1 MTNNTPE
8 ESISIP
14 NTPWRFFLHVSKGF
28 KMWVLLATLFVFAG
42 ALGGVYLRFFVE
54 NIIEATQSTDTS
66 RVVFWV
72 LMYPL
77 FVFFIS
83 ICWRL
88 SGITGQKWL
97 LGVPKVSS
105 DVLSSYVARHSHGYF
120 GDRFAGSVSNKVSN
134 VAHAM
139 EEFVGSFLW
148 SYLESSI
155 PLIATVI
162 IFLYTDVEVGLLYL
176 ALIVLTLG
184 LNILLMPRKRK
195 LSVAVAEAQ
204 SKTSGLLV
212 DILSNM
218 QAVRQF
224 VAFPK
229 EASLITAHT
238 SEVQEKGSKSFLYS
252 EYTMLLNS
260 LLFAIFSV
268 LMFWILLNKWEVGE
282 VTTGRLVTF
291 LLLISSTA
299 HTITFLGRILSNT
312 AKIYG
317 RAEEGLT
324 EILLPHEIV
333 DSKDAT
339 TLSVKGGEIIF
350 KDIYFTYGEQTV
362 FKSFNLTIAPG
373 QRLGLVGPSG
383 AGKSTFVSL
392 LLRQQDIASGAIMID
407 GQNIAQVTQYSL
419 RSAMAIV
426 PQEPALFHRTIKDN
440 ILYGNPSATE
450 AELVAVAK
458 KAEAYDFI
466 MSLPQGVETMVG
478 ERGVKLSGGQKQRVA
493 IARAMLKNAP
503 ILILDEATSALDSES
518 EAAIQKALHILM
530 EGKTVIAIAH
540 RLSTLKEMDRL
551 IVLENGVITEDGTH
565 STLASGGGTY
575 ERLWEHQ
582 AGGFVG
588 E

>member
-1 MTNNTPE
+1 
-8 ESISIP
+8 
-14 NTPWRFFLHVSKGF
+14 
-28 KMWVLLATLFVFAG
+28 
-42 ALGGVYLRFFVE
+42 
-54 NIIEATQSTDTS
+54 
-66 RVVFWV
+66 
-72 LMYPL
+72 
-77 FVFFIS
+77 
-83 ICWRL
+83 
-88 SGITGQKWL
+88 
-97 LGVPKVSS
+97 
-105 DVLSSYVARHSHGYF
+105 
-120 GDRFAGSVSNKVSN
+120 
-134 VAHAM
+134 
-139 EEFVGSFLW
+139 
-148 SYLESSI
+148 
-155 PLIATVI
+155 
-162 IFLYTDVEVGLLYL
+162 
-176 ALIVLTLG
+176 
-184 LNILLMPRKRK
+184 
-195 LSVAVAEAQ
+195 
-204 SKTSGLLV
+204 
-212 DILSNM
+212 
-218 QAVRQF
+218 
-224 VAFPK
+224 
-229 EASLITAHT
+229 
-238 SEVQEKGSKSFLYS
+238 
-252 EYTMLLNS
+252 MLLNS

-407 GQNIAQVTQYSL
+407 GQNIAQVTQDSL

-440 ILYGNPSATE
+440 ILYGNPNATE
-450 AELVAVAK
+450 AELIAVAK

-466 MSLPQGVETMVG
+466 MSLPQGFETMVG